1 MASGGVVHL
10 FVAVILACL
19 FEQVAAFDGGDAA
32 ALIIGLIIGIMGICA
47 CLGAYARRQQGVWTM
62 LEGVTTTIIELG
74 CINRGNEV
82 LNKCF
87 KTVMWKFFLYAH
99 GSSSSSLLSFWF
111 GKILGTSSWFFV
123 CTCRA
128 ELSIYLIVQV
138 PLDSSSLTRTDR
150 RQICRWRLTN
160 WLLISNALI
169 VTVFERTN
177 NRTVLSTL
185 PSRDCSCARIIIA
198 SLLPII
204 RKWDNS
210 LV

>member
-1 MASGGVVHL
+1 MKRKMASGGVVQL

-62 LEGVTTTIIELG
+62 LEGVRRTIIELG

-87 KTVMWKFFLYAH
+87 KTVMWNLLLYTH
-99 GSSSSSLLSFWF
+99 GSSCYLLSFWF
-111 GKILGTSSWFFV
+111 GQILGTSSWFFI

-128 ELSIYLIVQV
+128 ELSNSTSPFGFYFFDPVNLG
-138 PLDSSSLTRTDR
+138 RTDT
-150 RQICRWRLTN
+150 QTADL
-160 WLLISNALI
+160 
-169 VTVFERTN
+169 
-177 NRTVLSTL
+177 
-185 PSRDCSCARIIIA
+185 
-198 SLLPII
+198 
-204 RKWDNS
+204 
-210 LV
+210 

>member
-1 MASGGVVHL
+1 MASGGVVQL

-62 LEGVTTTIIELG
+62 LEGVRRTIIELG
-74 CINRGNEV
+74 CTNRENEV

-87 KTVMWKFFLYAH
+87 KTVMWNLLLYTH
-99 GSSSSSLLSFWF
+99 GSSCYLLSFWF
-111 GKILGTSSWFFV
+111 GHILGTSSWFFI

-128 ELSIYLIVQV
+128 ELSNSTSPFGFYFFDPVNLG
-138 PLDSSSLTRTDR
+138 RTDR
-150 RQICRWRLTN
+150 RQICRWRLAN

-169 VTVFERTN
+169 VTGFERTN
-177 NRTVLSTL
+177 NRTVLSTP
-185 PSRDCSCARIIIA
+185 PSRDCSCGRIIIA
-198 SLLPII
+198 SVLPII
-204 RKWDNS
+204 RSWIIA
-210 LV
+210 